1 MERGQTAVNL
11 VLDHAGLAGLDP
23 DQAQEGSVGAGGV
36 SIASVKDLAAALQGI
51 DLTSNPVLAT
61 TGTTAMPFAALLAAL
76 AQQQGT
82 SLANLQG
89 WVQMDPLGVLAQDGS
104 LAHSLEQAYD
114 EMAQMTAWAE
124 QEAPALQTIAVQS
137 YPYHNSGGNA
147 IQELAFVLATGVEY
161 LRALQER
168 GLSSESAA
176 PRMGF
181 GFAVGTHFFMEIAKL
196 RAARLLWA
204 QVVEAFG
211 GSPEAQKMRLHMRTS
226 TWNKTVYD
234 PYVNMLRTTVEA
246 FAGSMGG
253 GNSMHVAPFDEI
265 LRQPDEFS
273 RRIARNTQL
282 ILQQECNFNRLID
295 PAGGSW
301 YIESLT
307 DQLARA
313 AWGLFQEVEKQG
325 GMLKALQAGFPQSQV
340 AEIAKKRADALASRK
355 DVLLGTNMYPNLFEK
370 NLDPRTPDFAALRKE
385 RAAQVTHEAAAQE
398 KLSAMG
404 QASGAARMQAA
415 IAAAQAGATLGEITG
430 ALRGAG
436 AAAPSIE
443 PLRLHRG
450 SEPFEALRKASEAYR
465 DQHGKRPQVFLA
477 NMGPL
482 VQHKA
487 RADFTTGFLEV
498 GGFEMIR
505 PEGFETPEAAAQA
518 AIDSGAQ
525 VVVICSTDDTYPDLV
540 PPLTQQIKAASA
552 DITVLVAGYPADQV
566 ETHKAAGVDDFI
578 HLRANCYEM
587 NAKLQQKIGVS
598 A

>member
-1 MERGQTAVNL
+1 
-11 VLDHAGLAGLDP
+11 
-23 DQAQEGSVGAGGV
+23 
-36 SIASVKDLAAALQGI
+36 
-51 DLTSNPVLAT
+51 
-61 TGTTAMPFAALLAAL
+61 
-76 AQQQGT
+76 
-82 SLANLQG
+82 
-89 WVQMDPLGVLAQDGS
+89 
-104 LAHSLEQAYD
+104 
-114 EMAQMTAWAE
+114 MAQMTAWAE
-124 QEAPALQTIAVQS
+124 QEAPALQTIAAQS

-147 IQELAFVLATGVEY
+147 IQELAFVLTTGVEY
-161 LRALQER
+161 LRAMQER
-168 GLSSESAA
+168 GLDIESVA

-181 GFAVGTHFFMEIAKL
+181 GFAVGTQFFMEIAKL
-196 RAARLLWA
+196 RAARILWA

-211 GSPEAQKMRLHMRTS
+211 GSAEAQKMHLHIRTS
-226 TWNKTVYD
+226 AWNKTVYD

-253 GNSMHVAPFDEI
+253 CNSMHVAPFDEI
-265 LRQPDEFS
+265 MRQPDEFS

-301 YIESLT
+301 YVESLT

-340 AEIAKKRADALASRK
+340 AEVAKKRADALASRK

-385 RAAQVTHEAAAQE
+385 RAAQVTHAPAAQE
-398 KLSAMG
+398 KLSAIG

-415 IAAAQAGATLGEITG
+415 IAAAEAGATLGEITS
-430 ALRGAG
+430 ALRGSG

-450 SEPFEALRKASEAYR
+450 GEPFEAMRKAAEAYR

-505 PEGFETPEAAAQA
+505 PEGFDTPQAAAQA

-525 VVVICSTDDTYPDLV
+525 IVVICSTDDTYPDLV
-540 PPLTQQIKAASA
+540 PPLAQQLKAARS
-552 DITVLVAGYPADQV
+552 DITVLLAGYPADQV
-566 ETHKAAGVDDFI
+566 EAHKAAGVDDFI